1 MCDTPWDAL
10 LFSFKVI
17 MIAGTWVKMLQ
28 QTKRCQDGSEEIHGA
43 VVTSFDVGHP
53 AEMADVES
61 MSSRGGSCLDFPR
74 PIQVEFLA
82 LGNYARIGKS
92 RSRHQIP

>member
-1 MCDTPWDAL
+1 MPYYFHST
-10 LFSFKVI
+10 SFKVM
-17 MIAGTWVKMLQ
+17 MIAGTGVKMLQ

-61 MSSRGGSCLDFPR
+61 GWELPGFPTSH
-74 PIQVEFLA
+74 P
-82 LGNYARIGKS
+82 S
-92 RSRHQIP
+92 